1 MMLKRVRAAK
11 YQSNCLHSSHGPVLI
26 AISITQKIP
35 CLGTIA
41 FADDMRNQN
50 TRRWP
55 CHIPAESIVIV
66 KSMMDVLTVGAMYC
80 AIQVAALLAVLQC
93 LFPVIV
99 GRASKE
105 SHVKLHPAQNS
116 LAKTNAASFLIA

>member
-1 MMLKRVRAAK
+1 MLKRVRTAK
-11 YQSNCLHSSHGPVLI
+11 YQSNCLHSSHGPVPI

-41 FADDMRNQN
+41 FVGDMRNQN
-50 TRRWP
+50 TGRWS
-55 CHIPAESIVIV
+55 CHIPVESIVIV
-66 KSMMDVLTVGAMYC
+66 KSMMDALMVGAMYC
-80 AIQVAALLAVLQC
+80 VIQVAALLAVLQC

-99 GRASKE
+99 GKTSKE
-105 SHVKLHPAQNS
+105 SHVKLHRAQNS